1 MCERLQ
7 QKKLRFFL
15 PMTVTQ
21 RDSIVLNTVLVI
33 GSILLPILFTQ
44 PSRSQSLFECA
55 SAIRTVDAIC
65 TNRAPF

>member
-1 MCERLQ
+1 
-7 QKKLRFFL
+7 
-15 PMTVTQ
+15 MTVTQ